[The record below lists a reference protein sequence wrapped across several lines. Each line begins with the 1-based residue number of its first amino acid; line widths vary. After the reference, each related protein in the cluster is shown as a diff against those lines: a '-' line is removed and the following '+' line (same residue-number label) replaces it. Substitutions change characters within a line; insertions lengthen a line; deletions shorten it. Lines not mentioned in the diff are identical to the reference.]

1 MKLDAL
7 LSTIILV
14 SFLVTIMMAVGSFVA
29 YKLREARRP
38 HPGQQHAPL
47 RSLADDEIASGSGE
61 SAFFE
66 QVSASDVA
74 NATDARPGARRG

>member
-1 MKLDAL
+1 MSINLL

-14 SFLVTIMMAVGSFVA
+14 SFLITIVMAVGSYVA

-38 HPGQQHAPL
+38 RVELPMA
-47 RSLADDEIASGSGE
+47 SGE

-66 QVSASDVA
+66 RVTAD
-74 NATDARPGARRG
+74 DR